1 MKTLSVT
8 EVSRNFSLVLD
19 EVERDQQEVVL
30 VRNKRSI
37 ARLIPEPQGQNALE
51 MLGDLYR
58 KLDDPTAE
66 SLSKAIAKGRSSEAG
81 TLAELKD
88 PWAS

>member
-58 KLDDPTAE
+58 KLDDETAE
-66 SLSKAIAKGRSSEAG
+66 LLSKAIAKGRSTEVG

>member
-58 KLDDPTAE
+58 KLDDETAE
-66 SLSKAIAKGRSSEAG
+66 SLSKAIAKGRSSGAG
-81 TLAELKD
+81 TLDELKD